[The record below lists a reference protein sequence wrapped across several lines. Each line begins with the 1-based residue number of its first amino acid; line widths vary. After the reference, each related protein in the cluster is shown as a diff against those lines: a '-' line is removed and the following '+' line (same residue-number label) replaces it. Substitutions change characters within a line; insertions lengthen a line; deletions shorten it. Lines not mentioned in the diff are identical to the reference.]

1 MRTCYNCGN
10 VSNFVADCPYEKR
23 EDNGGK
29 LIRKDKAKSFPNK
42 NNFTKK
48 TPPKGLVAQEE
59 YNEDDDDDDDN
70 DGDSVAMAS
79 VAIATTP
86 RVSLFDSPN
95 ENITAKCLMAKATN
109 KVTPNIKTTI
119 INHPSSTDSIDE
131 HEGTNVEE
139 NEFETFMGKLKGK
152 SKKHCVALLEQLGE
166 ANDMI
171 EAHEDTISK
180 MKGHS
185 RHYADETSDLSNA
198 LDEERGLRLALEESH
213 NDDHAKL
220 KKELDHALV
229 VSRVLNSEKAKLG
242 VDLARLKEEFDILDK
257 AQI

>member
-1 MRTCYNCGN
+1 MD
-10 VSNFVADCPYEKR
+10 FPYEKR
-23 EDNGGK
+23 EENGGK

-48 TPPKGLVAQEE
+48 TPTRGLVVQEE
-59 YNEDDDDDDDN
+59 YHEDDDDEDDE
-70 DGDSVAMAS
+70 SVAMAS
-79 VAIATTP
+79 VAIATTS

-95 ENITAKCLMAKATN
+95 ESITAKCLMAKATN
-109 KVTPNIKTTI
+109 KVTSNIKTTI

-152 SKKHCVALLEQLGE
+152 SKKHFVALLEQLGE

-180 MKGHS
+180 M
-185 RHYADETSDLSNA
+185 
-198 LDEERGLRLALEESH
+198 RGIVMTMPMR
-213 NDDHAKL
+213 
-220 KKELDHALV
+220 
-229 VSRVLNSEKAKLG
+229 
-242 VDLARLKEEFDILDK
+242 
-257 AQI
+257 